1 MTQVSTLRSVLIDT
15 KHMDKYT
22 VSRSGAYFYVVDRIS
37 RHLIRGMK
45 WAMPRS
51 QMYKTREDAEA
62 VRDWLMQRDLNY
74 TRSF

>member
-1 MTQVSTLRSVLIDT
+1 
-15 KHMDKYT
+15 
-22 VSRSGAYFYVVDRIS
+22 
-37 RHLIRGMK
+37 
-45 WAMPRS
+45 MPRS